1 MPYRL
6 IVPLIA
12 PLTTLLLAT
21 ALSGCSELDK
31 DAGVAKAR
39 QHRAKGELRAA
50 TIEFKN
56 VLQQYPDDGE
66 TRYLLAQT
74 YNETGEALTAEKE
87 IRRAINLGYENDAAL
102 AELAKALL
110 LQGEYQKALDQTA
123 KAVKPGPALLCLR
136 ADALRAL
143 GKSDEAKALYD
154 AALLA
159 QPTLPAALLGLGRLA
174 QTAGDIAAASK
185 YVAQARTAEPRN
197 TDALLFA
204 ADLLRSQKKYDD
216 AMAALDQILAIAP
229 EHRSAH
235 IEKAYILIPQA
246 KFTAAQAEL
255 KAATASG
262 PTGMMVLY
270 TQALLDFTQG
280 KDAAALD
287 SLQKVLRAAPEH
299 APSMLM
305 AGAINMNMG
314 SLSQA
319 EYYLRNYLRLN
330 PGNLY
335 ARKLLTSTLLKAGQA
350 PDAMAVLEPAL
361 NTSAQDAEI
370 LALAGESFMQS
381 RDFNKAGELFSK
393 AAAISPNTAG
403 LRTAMGLSKLGQG
416 NSEAALADLQEAVRS
431 DPGNAQV
438 GIALTT
444 TLLTLNRNEQ
454 ALTTVQDLEKAQ
466 PKNAVIQNMKGMV
479 YAARKELG
487 PARAAFEQALV
498 LQPSYFP
505 AATNLSRLEME
516 LKNPAAA
523 KKHLQDFMANNKGHV
538 DAMTAMAALAA
549 RERNLPE
556 VTRWLE
562 KAHNDHPEAIAPG
575 IRLINHYLLLRET
588 GKAAALAGALQAK
601 NPDNTDLLDMLG
613 KSHIAD
619 KNLELA
625 VDAYK
630 KLAIAMPRSPQ
641 VHMQVAALYVQ
652 LNNVGAAEDHLKAAL
667 AMQPDFPAAQL
678 AQAEIYVKRGAF
690 DLALMISDQLQ
701 KAYPKSSGGFQLEGD
716 ILMARKKPALA
727 VPQFERALAI
737 SPTDELLIKTANAL
751 RASGK
756 TAEGA
761 ARIEQWLKQHPDDV
775 RVLQYKGETLLADKQ
790 YQAAASYLQG
800 LVQRYPSNIT
810 AVNNLA
816 WAYQQLDDP
825 RAVAAAE
832 QAYKLAPQHP
842 VVMDTLGWALVQ
854 QGQAARGLSLLQK
867 ASAAAPEARDIRFH
881 LAQAK
886 AKTGDKPGARKE
898 LEMVLS
904 GPIPFAQAEEAKA
917 LLKQLL

>member
-6 IVPLIA
+6 TA
-12 PLTTLLLAT
+12 PLTALLLAA
-21 ALSGCSELDK
+21 ALCGCAEQDK
-31 DAGVAKAR
+31 DALVAKAR

-50 TIEFKN
+50 TIEFKK
-56 VLQQYPDDGE
+56 VLQAHPDDGE

-123 KAVKPGPALLCLR
+123 KAVAPGAALLCLR
-136 ADALRAL
+136 ADAMRAL
-143 GKSDEAKALYD
+143 GKPDEARALYD

-159 QPTLPAALLGLGRLA
+159 LPKSPAALLGLGRLA
-174 QTAGDIAAASK
+174 QAAGDTVAAGNYADR
-185 YVAQARTAEPRN
+185 AREADPRN
-197 TDALLFA
+197 TDALLFT
-204 ADLLRSQKKYDD
+204 ADLLRAQKKYDE
-216 AMAALDQILAIAP
+216 ALATLDQILAMAP

-246 KFTAAQAEL
+246 KFAAAQAEL
-255 KAATASG
+255 NAATASG

-299 APSMLM
+299 GPSMLM

-314 SLSQA
+314 ALSQA
-319 EYYLRNYLRLN
+319 EYYLRSYLRVN

-361 NTSAQDAEI
+361 NTSAQDPEV
-370 LALAGESFMQS
+370 LALAGESFMQA

-393 AAAISPNTAG
+393 AAAISPNASG
-403 LRTAMGLSKLGQG
+403 LRTALGLSKLGQG
-416 NSEAALADLQEAVRS
+416 NNEAALADLQEAARR

-444 TLLTLNRNEQ
+444 TLLSLNRGEQ
-454 ALTTVQDLEKAQ
+454 ALATVLELEKSQ
-466 PKNAVIQNMKGMV
+466 PKNAVIHNLKGMV
-479 YAARKELG
+479 YAARKDME
-487 PARAAFEQALV
+487 PARAAFGQALA

-505 AATNLSRLEME
+505 AATNLSRLDME
-516 LKNPAAA
+516 LNNPAAA
-523 KKHLQDFMANNKGHV
+523 KKHLQDFMARNKGHV

-549 RERNLPE
+549 RGRDLPE
-556 VTRWLE
+556 ATRWLE
-562 KAHNDHPEAIAPG
+562 KAHNENPDALAPG
-575 IRLINHYLLLRET
+575 IRLVNHYLLLRET
-588 GKAAALAGALQAK
+588 RKATAMAAALQAK
-601 NPDNTDLLDMLG
+601 SPDNPDLLDTLG

-619 KNLELA
+619 NNIAQA

-641 VHMQVAALYVQ
+641 VHMQVAALYLQ

-678 AQAEIYVKRGAF
+678 AQAEIYVKRGSF
-690 DLALMISDQLQ
+690 DLALMISGQLQ
-701 KAYPKSSGGFQLEGD
+701 KAYPKASGGFQLEGD

-727 VPQFERALAI
+727 VPEFERALAI
-737 SPTDELLIKTANAL
+737 SPTGELLIKTANAL

-756 TAEGA
+756 AAEGST
-761 ARIEQWLKQHPDDV
+761 RIEQWLKQHPDDV
-775 RVLQYKGETLLADKQ
+775 RVLLYKGETLLGDKQ
-790 YQAAASYLQG
+790 YQAAAGYLQG
-800 LVQRYPSNIT
+800 LVQRYPANVT
-810 AVNNLA
+810 ASNNLA

-832 QAYKLAPQHP
+832 QAYQLAPQHP
-842 VVMDTLGWALVQ
+842 VVMDTLGWVLVR
-854 QGQAARGLSLLQK
+854 QGQAARGLALLQK
-867 ASAAAPEARDIRFH
+867 ASAAAPDARDIRYH
-881 LAQAK
+881 LAQAL
-886 AKTGDKPGARKE
+886 AKTGDKAGARKE
-898 LEMVLS
+898 LETVLS
-904 GPIPFAQAEEAKA
+904 GATPFAQADEAKA
-917 LLKQLL
+917 LLKQLP